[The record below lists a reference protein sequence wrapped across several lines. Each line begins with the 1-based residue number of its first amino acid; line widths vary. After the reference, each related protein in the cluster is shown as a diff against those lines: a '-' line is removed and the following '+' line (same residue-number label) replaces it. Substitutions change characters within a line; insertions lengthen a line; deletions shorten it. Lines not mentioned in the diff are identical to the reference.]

1 MWQEKRRNEI
11 QDRIISRKRLRIKS
25 DQMRLIKE
33 DAELAMIEKLNQEKV
48 LEQKKID
55 ANFMRMWRMKR
66 DDVHSKD
73 IEARKAEK
81 TRLKQINV
89 LKKAKASILIKLLIL
104 ISDSKIIWKEIN
116 EMWLTEQAKK
126 LTRKRSRSKLNTMN
140 EDDENDENHELI
152 LNESWIQRNFVTFD
166 DDNQADARDNAKH
179 AEYAEYAKNALN
191 SWDL

>member
-1 MWQEKRRNEI
+1 
-11 QDRIISRKRLRIKS
+11 
-25 DQMRLIKE
+25 
-33 DAELAMIEKLNQEKV
+33 
-48 LEQKKID
+48 
-55 ANFMRMWRMKR
+55 
-66 DDVHSKD
+66 
-73 IEARKAEK
+73 
-81 TRLKQINV
+81 